1 VPFTTLIA
9 PGELRPHIDD
19 PDWAVVD
26 CRFTL
31 GQPERGRWAY
41 AAAHIPGAVYAHLE
55 EDLSGTIVPGRTGR
69 HPLPPIGPFAAWL
82 SAWGIDE
89 RVQVVTYDDVGG
101 AIAARLWWMLRWVGH
116 DAVAVLD
123 GGWPAWEA
131 AEFPVA
137 AAPASRSPRRF
148 SPRPRHDLAVDVHV
162 VERARRDPGWRLA
175 DARAAPRFRGEDETI
190 DPVAG
195 HIPGALPVPFA
206 DNLDPSGRFRPR
218 DELRVRLTNALGHTP
233 AERTVFYCGS
243 GVTAAH
249 DVLAMV
255 HAGLGEPRLYPGSWS
270 EWITDPRR
278 PVARGSELGG

>member
-1 VPFTTLIA
+1 MAFTTLIS
-9 PGELRPHIDD
+9 PGELRPHFDD

-31 GQPERGRWAY
+31 GQPERGRRAY
-41 AAAHIPGAVYAHLE
+41 AAAHVPRAVYAHLE
-55 EDLSGTIVPGRTGR
+55 ADLSGPIVSGRTGR
-69 HPLPPIGPFAAWL
+69 HPLPPIGSFAARL
-82 SAWGIDE
+82 CGWGVDE
-89 RVQVVTYDDVGG
+89 RVQIVAYDDAGG
-101 AIAARLWWMLRWVGH
+101 AIAARLWWMVRWVGH

-123 GGWPAWEA
+123 GGWPAWQA
-131 AEFPVA
+131 AGLPTSTGWS
-137 AAPASRSPRRF
+137 SRPPRRF
-148 SPRPRHDLAVDVHV
+148 SPRPRHDLAVNADVV
-162 VERARRDPGWRLA
+162 DRVRRDAAWRLA
-175 DARAAPRFRGEDETI
+175 DARAATRYRGEDETI

-195 HIPGALPVPFA
+195 HIPGALSLPYA
-206 DNLDPSGRFRPR
+206 GNLDPSGRFQPR
-218 DELRVRLTNALGHTP
+218 NELRARFANALGHTP

-278 PVARGSELGG
+278 PVAGGAELRE